1 MSIPCERSQCITAVP
16 VVPAV
21 FSDRLHLDGLLG
33 SWAVHPLAEAGRES
47 FSGHVSDVRPVS
59 VVLGHTGT
67 GYVDA
72 CPIVTHCR
80 DDDGDNV
87 VLSCGPQPSDTAH
100 SSRYHDRGLPSHVLA
115 VNQDVCR
122 IGGSPTLPGEMLP
135 CRQREGQSTLHN
147 GLPSDDGTGDPFP
160 GSRIIDASQIPED
173 VIEHNGTFHVP
184 VHPIGCDVFDIGIKS
199 GDERRMFSKHV
210 PAPVIPTTAS
220 IILRRCGGDF
230 AMSCNN
236 LYRVK
241 GRNVK

>member
-16 VVPAV
+16 VVPAI
-21 FSDRLHLDGLLG
+21 FYGRSRPDGLLG
-33 SWAVHPLAEAGRES
+33 SWAVDHLAEADCKS
-47 FSGHVSDVRPVS
+47 FFGHGSDVRLVP

-67 GYVDA
+67 GHVDA
-72 CPIVTHCR
+72 CPVVTHGR

-87 VLSCGPQPSDTAH
+87 VLFCGFQSSDTVY
-100 SSRYHDRGLPSHVLA
+100 SSRYHDRDLPSHVLA
-115 VNQDVCR
+115 VNQDVCQ
-122 IGGSPTLPGEMLP
+122 IGISPTLPGETRP
-135 CRQREGQSTLHN
+135 CCKREGQSTLHSSLPFYN
-147 GLPSDDGTGDPFP
+147 GIGDPFT
-160 GSRIIDASQIPED
+160 GNCIMDASQIPED
-173 VIEHNGTFHVP
+173 VIEHNGTSYVP

-210 PAPVIPTTAS
+210 QAPAIPTTAS

>member
-21 FSDRLHLDGLLG
+21 LSDRLHLDGLLG

-47 FSGHVSDVRPVS
+47 FSGHGSDVRPVS
-59 VVLGHTGT
+59 VVLGHMGT

-100 SSRYHDRGLPSHVLA
+100 SSRHHDRGLPSHVLA
-115 VNQDVCR
+115 VNQDVCQ
-122 IGGSPTLPGEMLP
+122 IGGSPTLPGEMSP

-147 GLPSDDGTGDPFP
+147 GLPSCDGIGDPFP
-160 GSRIIDASQIPED
+160 GSRIMDAPSVPED
-173 VIEHNGTFHVP
+173 VIEHDGTSHVP
-184 VHPIGCDVFDIGIKS
+184 AYPIGCDVHDIGMEN
-199 GDERRMFSKHV
+199 GDGQRTRFE
-210 PAPVIPTTAS
+210 PCPTPVIPATAS
-220 IILRRCGGDF
+220 IILRRCGGGP
-230 AMSCNN
+230 AMPCNN
-236 LYRVK
+236 LYKVQR
-241 GRNVK
+241 RNVK